1 MRPYD
6 DASIT
11 HFAVSLRLLL
21 VRHGLSS
28 FNVERRIQGRND
40 LSTLTVSGEDQAR
53 RLGLALA
60 EVPIDAA
67 YSSPLQRASA
77 TAGGIISPRE
87 DELTPVLDDGLLE
100 IDLEPWSGLTADE
113 RAAKDPE
120 AYATWRQ
127 RPEELE
133 LTRADGSRYQPFPA

>member
-1 MRPYD
+1 M
-6 DASIT
+6 
-11 HFAVSLRLLL
+11 
-21 VRHGLSS
+21 
-28 FNVERRIQGRND
+28 
-40 LSTLTVSGEDQAR
+40 
-53 RLGLALA
+53 
-60 EVPIDAA
+60 PIDAA

-100 IDLEPWSGLTADE
+100 IDWSGLTADE

-127 RPEELE
+127 RRKSL
-133 LTRADGSRYQPFPA
+133 S